1 MLRDTGMPSF
11 DDLAGLQPI
20 VVASASAASQT
31 TH

>member
-1 MLRDTGMPSF
+1 MPSF

-20 VVASASAASQT
+20 VVASASAGAQT